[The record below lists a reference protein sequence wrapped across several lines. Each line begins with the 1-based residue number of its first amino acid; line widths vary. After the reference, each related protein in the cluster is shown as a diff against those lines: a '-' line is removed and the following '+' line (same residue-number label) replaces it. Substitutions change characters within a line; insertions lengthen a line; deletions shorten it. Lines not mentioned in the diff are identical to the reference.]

1 MPVQI
6 SVGPPLLIINQGK
19 TVMVTE
25 PTGEMRSEKDCG
37 VYASDTRYLSHLA
50 WFANGRPWIR
60 LTSSPI
66 AFFAARIYL
75 MNPEL
80 LTEDGNVPEGSIG
93 LSIWRAIDE
102 GIHEDLDITNY
113 GLQPVRFNF
122 EVSLRSDFAD
132 LFEVRTRALVRRG
145 RIVTRWHAHSSRLDT
160 EYDYGD
166 FHRRF
171 TYEIHRNDSP
181 AHYANGRITFE
192 VTLAPGATWH
202 TCAYYILSDKKHE
215 RAPKALCR
223 TLEASKV
230 VELQDRWIDSCA
242 RLTTVN
248 EDVYRLFDQSLED
261 MGALRLADQ
270 EREPKA
276 FLPAA
281 GVPWYVTL
289 FGRDSLITSHQNML
303 VYPPFAR
310 ATLNALAEQQAK
322 DVDDWRD
329 AQPGKILHEMRFGEL
344 AHFNKIPHT
353 PYYGTADATILYL
366 IVLHEAWRWIG
377 DLELCR
383 GLRDT
388 ALRCL
393 EWIDRFGDLD
403 QDGFQEYRTRSERG
417 YENQGW
423 KDSAESVMYPDGSPV
438 KQPKALCELQGYVYD
453 AWLRMAEVFDA
464 LDEADRS
471 AALRDKAAALYDRFN
486 DRFWCEDL
494 GTYAYG
500 LDPEKRLIKT
510 VVSNAGHC
518 LWSGIVPP
526 ERAARVVKRLME
538 PDMWSGWGIRTLSA
552 DHPSYNPHSYHNGSV
567 WPHDNGIIALGFK
580 RYGFA
585 AEAARVARDISE
597 AASCFVSYRLPELYA
612 GLPREPTDLPVQYR
626 GANVPQAWTSG
637 SVFHLLQAILG
648 LQADAPRGRLYVDP
662 ALPDWL
668 TDLTLNRIK
677 VGEARVDLRFWREGK
692 LTRWDVLGCDGELR
706 VDARPWGTRDAAP
719 TRSGTR

>member
-160 EYDYGD
+160 TYDHGD

>member
-6 SVGPPLLIINQGK
+6 SVGPSLLIINQGH
-19 TVMVTE
+19 TFMMTE
-25 PTGEMRSEKDCG
+25 PNGEMRSEKDCG

-50 WFANGRPWIR
+50 LFANGRPWIR

-75 MNPEL
+75 VNPEF
-80 LTEDGNVPEGSIG
+80 LTEDGKVPEGSIG
-93 LSIWRAIDE
+93 LAIWRAIDE

-113 GLQPVRFNF
+113 GLKPVRFNF
-122 EVSLRSDFAD
+122 EISLRSDFAD
-132 LFEVRTRALVRRG
+132 LFEVRTRTLVRRG

-160 EYDYGD
+160 TYDHED

-181 AHYANGRITFE
+181 VHYANGRLTFE
-192 VTLAPGATWH
+192 VALAPGATWH

-215 RAPKALCR
+215 RAPKARCR

-230 VELQDRWIDSCA
+230 VELQEGWIDSCA

-248 EDVYRLFDQSLED
+248 EDLYRLFDQSLED
-261 MGALRLADQ
+261 MGALRLAEQ

-276 FLPAA
+276 FVPAA

-289 FGRDSLITSHQNML
+289 FGRDSLIASHQNML

-310 ATLNALAEQQAK
+310 ATLSALAELQAK
-322 DVDDWRD
+322 DMDDWRD
-329 AQPGKILHEMRFGEL
+329 AEPGKILHEMRFGEL

-366 IVLHEAWRWIG
+366 IVLHEAWKWIG
-377 DLELCR
+377 DLDLCR
-383 GLRDT
+383 SLRDT
-388 ALRCL
+388 ALGCL
-393 EWIDRFGDLD
+393 EWIDRYGDLD
-403 QDGFQEYRTRSERG
+403 GDGFQEYRTRSERG

-423 KDSAESVMYPDGSPV
+423 KDSAASVMSPDGSPV

-453 AWLRMAEVFDA
+453 AWLRMAEMFDA
-464 LDEADRS
+464 LGETDRS
-471 AALRDKAAALYDRFN
+471 DELVRKAASLYDRFN

-500 LDPEKRLIKT
+500 LDPEKHLIKT
-510 VVSNAGHC
+510 VASNAGHC
-518 LWSGIVPP
+518 LWSGIATP
-526 ERAARVVKRLME
+526 ERAARMVKRFME

-580 RYGFA
+580 RYGFG

-597 AASCFVSYRLPELYA
+597 AASYFVSYRLPELYA
-612 GLPREPTDLPVQYR
+612 GLPREPTNLPVQYL
-626 GANVPQAWTSG
+626 GANVPQAWASG

-648 LQADAPRGRLYVDP
+648 LQADAPRGFLYVDP
-662 ALPDWL
+662 VLPDWL
-668 TDLTLNRIK
+668 SDLTLQRIK
-677 VGEARVDLRFWREGK
+677 VGKNRVDVRFWREGK
-692 LTRWDVLGCDGELR
+692 DTRWDVLECDGDLHVEPR
-706 VDARPWGTRDAAP
+706 AWGTRDLP
-719 TRSGTR
+719 TRSGAS

>member
-25 PTGEMRSEKDCG
+25 PSGEMRTETDCG

-50 WFANGRPWIR
+50 LFANGRPWNR
-60 LTSSPI
+60 LTSTPVT
-66 AFFAARIYL
+66 FFAARIYL
-75 MNPEL
+75 VNPEL
-80 LTEDGNVPEGSIG
+80 VTEEGKVPEGSIG
-93 LSIWRAIDE
+93 LAIWRAIEE

-113 GLQPVRFNF
+113 GLDPVRFNF
-122 EVSLRSDFAD
+122 EISLRSDFAD
-132 LFEVRTRALVRRG
+132 VFEVRTRALVRRG
-145 RIVTRWHAHSSRLDT
+145 RIVTRWDASKSRLDAT
-160 EYDYGD
+160 YDHED

-192 VTLAPGATWH
+192 ITLDPGESWH
-202 TCAYYILSDKKHE
+202 TCGYYILFDKKHE
-215 RAPKALCR
+215 RVPKGLCR
-223 TLEASKV
+223 TLESSKV
-230 VELQDRWIDSCA
+230 VQLQDRWIESCA
-242 RLTTVN
+242 RLTTAN
-248 EDVYRLFDQSLED
+248 EDVYRLFEQSMED
-261 MGALRLADQ
+261 MGALRLAEEDI
-270 EREPKA
+270 EPKA

-310 ATLNALAEQQAK
+310 ATLNALAELQAK

-329 AQPGKILHEMRFGEL
+329 AQPGKIPHEMRFGEL

-366 IVLHEAWRWIG
+366 IVLHETWKWTG
-377 DLELCR
+377 DMELCR
-383 GLRDT
+383 KLRET
-388 ALRCL
+388 ALGCL
-393 EWIDRFGDLD
+393 EWIDRYGDLD
-403 QDGFQEYRTRSERG
+403 GDGFQEYRTRSELG

-423 KDSAESVMYPDGSPV
+423 KDSEEAVMYPDGTPV

-486 DRFWCEDL
+486 DRFWCEEL

-500 LDPEKRLIKT
+500 LDPEKHRIKT

-518 LWSGIVPP
+518 LWSGIAPP

-552 DHPSYNPHSYHNGSV
+552 LHPSYNPHSYHNGSV

-585 AEAARVARDISE
+585 TEAARIARDISE
-597 AASCFVSYRLPELYA
+597 AASFFVSYRLPELYA
-612 GLPREPTDLPVQYR
+612 GLPREPTNLPVQYP
-626 GANVPQAWTSG
+626 GANVPQAWASG
-637 SVFHLLQAILG
+637 SSFHLLQAILG

-662 ALPDWL
+662 VLPDWL

-677 VGEARVDLRFWREGK
+677 VGESRVDLRFWREGK
-692 LTRWDVLGCDGELR
+692 LTRWEVLGCDGALG

-719 TRSGTR
+719 TRSGTS